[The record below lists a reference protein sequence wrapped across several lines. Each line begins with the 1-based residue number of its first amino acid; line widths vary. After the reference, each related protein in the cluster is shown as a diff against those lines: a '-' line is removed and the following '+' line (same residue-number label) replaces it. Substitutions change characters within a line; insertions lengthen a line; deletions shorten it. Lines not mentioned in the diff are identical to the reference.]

1 MTKPIFELKVDLIR
15 NIPFVLDAVIEIG
28 VGLVMVSRQE
38 PGMTLL
44 IMGGGLI
51 TIGIIQFIR
60 KIKTF
65 HLTDTELIIR
75 RPLFPFALAEDRFQV
90 SKMKEI
96 EFIRVKGRFGGP
108 HLNIVTSDRAES
120 FRIAATKENID
131 EFEMKLKALGLL
143 PIRDDM

>member
-1 MTKPIFELKVDLIR
+1 M
-15 NIPFVLDAVIEIG
+15 LDAVLEIG
-28 VGLVMVSRQE
+28 LGLVMVSRQD
-38 PGMTLL
+38 PGMMLL
-44 IMGGGLI
+44 LMGGGLI
-51 TIGIIQFIR
+51 TIGTTQFVR

-75 RPLFPFALAEDRFQV
+75 RPLFPFALAEDRFLI
-90 SKMKEI
+90 SKVKEI
-96 EFIRVKGRFGGP
+96 KFIRIKGRFGGP
-108 HLNIVTSDRAES
+108 HLNIVTSDQAES